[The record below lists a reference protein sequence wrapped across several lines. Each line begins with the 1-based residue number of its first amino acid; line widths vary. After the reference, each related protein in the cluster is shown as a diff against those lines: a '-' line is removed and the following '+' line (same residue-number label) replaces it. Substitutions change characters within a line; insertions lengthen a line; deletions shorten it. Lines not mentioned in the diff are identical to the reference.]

1 MTKRRTYR
9 DIALT
14 AFGEEGIHRWI
25 ESSIEG
31 SSKAEG
37 VCAPSYSYHPSN
49 PPLRIASELRLAAVP
64 GSSEHVRDPS

>member
-1 MTKRRTYR
+1 MTKLRTFR
-9 DIALT
+9 DIALET
-14 AFGEEGIHRWI
+14 FGKEGIHRWI

-49 PPLRIASELRLAAVP
+49 PPLRIASELRLASVP
-64 GSSEHVRDPS
+64 GSPEQVRNPS

>member
-1 MTKRRTYR
+1 MTKLRTYR
-9 DIALT
+9 DIALES
-14 AFGEEGIHRWI
+14 FGEEGIHRWI

-49 PPLRIASELRLAAVP
+49 PPLRIASELRLASVP
-64 GSSEHVRDPS
+64 GNPEQVRNPS